1 MVVLVGRPNVG
12 KSTLF
17 NRLTQSREALVA
29 DFPGLTRDRQ
39 YGFVEAGERRF
50 IVVDTGGLDAG
61 SDPLAQA
68 TQGQSEMAL
77 GEADVIVFLVDH
89 RSGLLPGDQTIAQQ
103 LRELNKPTILAVN
116 KSEGVAVAEAQ
127 AEFFALGMPGEPLPI
142 AATSGRGLGKL
153 HEALAAQLPASSH
166 SEPAENEMILAV
178 VGRPNVG
185 KSTFINRLAGSDRVV
200 TSDVPGTTRD
210 SVEVPIERDGHRFTL
225 IDTAGV
231 RRRAK
236 IERGVEQWSVA
247 QTLRAIDTATVV
259 VALLDAR
266 AGVTEQDLHL
276 LGTIVERGRALVVGL
291 NKWDGLGSGAR
302 RQVQREVDRLLP
314 FVSFAQV
321 EPLSAKFGSRIAE
334 VLTAAAAAHEA
345 AGKDLATADLNRVL
359 GAALEAHPPPLVRG
373 RRPRPRYA
381 HQGGKRPPRIIV
393 HGTGVERLPE
403 HYLRYLTNTFRR
415 AFQLAGTPVWVQV
428 RQGDNPFAGRRNRLT
443 PRQERKRAR
452 LMKRVKKGK

>member
-1 MVVLVGRPNVG
+1 MVLAGRPNVG

-17 NRLTQSREALVA
+17 NRLTHSREALVA

-39 YGFVEAGERRF
+39 YGFVDSGERRF

-61 SDPLAQA
+61 NDPLAQA
-68 TQGQSEMAL
+68 TQGQSQQAL
-77 GEADVIVFLVDH
+77 TEADAVVFLVDH
-89 RSGLLPGDQTIAQQ
+89 RAGLLPGDQKIAQQ
-103 LRELNKPTILAVN
+103 LRELGKPTLVAVN
-116 KSEGVAVAEAQ
+116 KSEGVSVAEAQ
-127 AEFFALGMPGEPLPI
+127 AEFFALGLPSEPIPI
-142 AATSGRGLGKL
+142 AATTGRGVANL
-153 HEALAAQLPASSH
+153 LAALDAELPPSAPRETLE
-166 SEPAENEMILAV
+166 SEMTLAV

-185 KSTFINRLAGSDRVV
+185 KSTLINRLAGSDRVV

-210 SVEVPIERDGHRFTL
+210 SVEVEIERDEQRFTL

-247 QTLRAIDTATVV
+247 QTLRAIDTASVV
-259 VALLDAR
+259 IALLDAR

-291 NKWDGLGSGAR
+291 NKWDGLSSGAR
-302 RQVQREVDRLLP
+302 RQVLREVDRLLP
-314 FVSFAQV
+314 FVSFARV

-334 VLTAAAAAHEA
+334 VLAAAADAHTA
-345 AGKDLATADLNRVL
+345 AGQDLSTADLNRVL
-359 GAALEAHPPPLVRG
+359 AAALEAHPPPLVRG
-373 RRPRPRYA
+373 RRPHPRYA

-415 AFQLAGTPVWVQV
+415 AFQLVGTPVWVQV
-428 RQGDNPFAGRRNRLT
+428 RQGENPFAGRRNRLT

-452 LMKRVKKGK
+452 LMKRAKRGK